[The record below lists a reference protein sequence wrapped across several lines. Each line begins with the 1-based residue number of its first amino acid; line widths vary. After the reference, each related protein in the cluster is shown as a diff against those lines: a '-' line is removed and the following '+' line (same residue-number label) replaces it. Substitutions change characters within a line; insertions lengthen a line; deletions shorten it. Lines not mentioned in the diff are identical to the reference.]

1 MPVQSV
7 DRAVAILNAL
17 TTAEGYLG
25 VTQLSNQLDLH
36 KSTVHR
42 LLVSLKQGGLVERD
56 PRSRKYRLGIRLV
69 ELGYAVLNSRGL
81 PQVALPYLHYL
92 ADALEEITYLAVQK
106 GDRVLN
112 ILQVPA
118 PHLVQSVSWLAGGS
132 LHSTSA
138 GKVFLAHVPE
148 NELESY
154 LEEDLAPR
162 TENTITDVG
171 DLRAE
176 LARVREEG
184 YATNWEESWEGINAV
199 AVPIQKPDGTVIAAV
214 GVLGPTYRFTRE
226 KALKAPPM
234 MVGVAREVA
243 KRLEPQSFDISA

>member
-1 MPVQSV
+1 
-7 DRAVAILNAL
+7 
-17 TTAEGYLG
+17 
-25 VTQLSNQLDLH
+25 
-36 KSTVHR
+36 
-42 LLVSLKQGGLVERD
+42 
-56 PRSRKYRLGIRLV
+56 
-69 ELGYAVLNSRGL
+69 
-81 PQVALPYLHYL
+81 
-92 ADALEEITYLAVQK
+92 
-106 GDRVLN
+106 
-112 ILQVPA
+112 
-118 PHLVQSVSWLAGGS
+118 
-132 LHSTSA
+132 
-138 GKVFLAHVPE
+138 VPE

-184 YATNWEESWEGINAV
+184 YATNWEESREGINAV